1 MPIFKINSKVLLN
14 GKIGILESVY
24 KRIAYVRMEDESLN
38 LGDISEL
45 LPLDENGDVEKYIFD
60 EGGKDIF
67 GDDD

>member
-24 KRIAYVRMEDESLN
+24 KRTAYVRMEDESLN

-45 LPLDENGDVEKYIFD
+45 LPLDENGDVEEYIFD

>member
-24 KRIAYVRMEDESLN
+24 NRIAYVRMEDESLN

-45 LPLDENGDVEKYIFD
+45 LPLDENGDVEEYIFD